1 MVKLTIIL
9 FGNKAISTHASPSL
23 AAKRAL
29 EESSPVCIWANGQC
43 LWEDGEELEKLFK
56 LAEGE

>member
-1 MVKLTIIL
+1 ML
-9 FGNKAISTHASPSL
+9 FGNKATSSHASPSQ

-29 EESSPVCIWANGQC
+29 EEENPVCIWANGQC
-43 LWEDGEELEKLFK
+43 LWSDGEDLEKLFK